1 MASISIVLKNDS
13 KPKDPTVKHILT
25 YNSDVIPRIGEYV
38 EIAGH
43 PTCEVDR
50 VIHAV
55 SHKDSLIIVEVKK

>member
-43 PTCEVDR
+43 PTYKVGR
-50 VIHAV
+50 IIHTV